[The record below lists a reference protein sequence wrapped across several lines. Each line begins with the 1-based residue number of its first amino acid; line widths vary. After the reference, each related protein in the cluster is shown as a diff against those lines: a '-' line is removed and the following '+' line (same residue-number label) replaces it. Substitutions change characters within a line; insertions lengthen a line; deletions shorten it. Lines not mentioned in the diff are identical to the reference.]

1 MTTPAGALTSAM
13 TSPATPVPAIPP
25 QPNPAA
31 SLTGAQKAAVLIM
44 QLGREHSAP
53 VLSQLREAEIE
64 EVATEIVR
72 LRSVQADV
80 VDAVLREFQDAVGT
94 GQTGAGGGVEVAHD
108 LLAASFGA
116 ERASAVID
124 RLAKAH
130 ATDAFSFLADA
141 DPRTLV
147 NFLSGEHPQVI
158 AVVLAHLQIDQS
170 SVILSGLPAETQV
183 EVAHRIGT
191 MERTN
196 PEMVRVVAEVLE
208 RQTSTVLTPGRNAA
222 AVGGVQPLVDLI
234 NRADPATE
242 RIILENLERKDAALA
257 EAVRAKL
264 FVFEDITTLED
275 RGVQLVLR
283 QVETGDLAV
292 ALKGVTE
299 VVREKVLSNVSER
312 ARENLLE
319 EIELLGPQ
327 RVSAVEEAR
336 AKVVQVIRS
345 LEESGQ
351 IILRRGGDDD
361 FVS

>member
-1 MTTPAGALTSAM
+1 MTEPAVAALTG
-13 TSPATPVPAIPP
+13 PQKVAI
-25 QPNPAA
+25 
-31 SLTGAQKAAVLIM
+31 VLM
-44 QLGREHSAP
+44 QIGRERSAP
-53 VLSQLREAEIE
+53 ILSQLREAEIE
-64 EVATEIVR
+64 EVAGEIVR
-72 LRSVQADV
+72 LRSVAPEV
-80 VDAVLREFQDAVGT
+80 VESVLQEFQDAFGA
-94 GQTGAGGGVEVAHD
+94 GAANAAGGGVEVAHE
-108 LLAASFGA
+108 LLAATFGS

-147 NFLSGEHPQVI
+147 SFLSGEHPQVV
-158 AVVLAHLQIDQS
+158 AVVLAHLQLDQA
-170 SVILSGLPAETQV
+170 SVILSGLPPDQQA

-196 PEMVRVVAEVLE
+196 HEMVRVVADVLE
-208 RQTSTVLTPGRNAA
+208 RQTSTVLQPGRNAA

-242 RIILENLERKDAALA
+242 RIILESLESRDPALA
-257 EAVRAKL
+257 EAVRARL
-264 FVFEDITTLED
+264 FVFEDVTTLED

-292 ALKGVTE
+292 ALKGVTDL
-299 VVREKVLSNVSER
+299 VREKVLSNVSER

-319 EIELLGPQ
+319 EIGLLGPQ
-327 RVSAVEEAR
+327 RVAAVEEAR
-336 AKVVQVIRS
+336 AKIVQVIRS

-351 IILRRGGDDD
+351 IMLRRGGDDEYVD
-361 FVS
+361 

>member
-1 MTTPAGALTSAM
+1 MTEPAVA
-13 TSPATPVPAIPP
+13 
-25 QPNPAA
+25 N
-31 SLTGAQKAAVLIM
+31 LTGPQKVAIVLM
-44 QLGREHSAP
+44 QIGRERSAP
-53 VLSQLREAEIE
+53 ILSQLREAEIE
-64 EVATEIVR
+64 EVAGEIVR
-72 LRSVQADV
+72 LRSVAPEIV
-80 VDAVLREFQDAVGT
+80 ESVLREFQDAF
-94 GQTGAGGGVEVAHD
+94 GAGAATASGGGVEVAHE
-108 LLAASFGA
+108 LLAATFGS

-147 NFLSGEHPQVI
+147 SFLSGEHPQVV
-158 AVVLAHLQIDQS
+158 AVVLAHLQLDQA
-170 SVILSGLPAETQV
+170 SVILSGLPPEQQA

-196 PEMVRVVAEVLE
+196 HEMVRVVAEVLE
-208 RQTSTVLTPGRNAA
+208 RQTSTVLQPGRNAA

-242 RIILENLERKDAALA
+242 RIILESLESRDPALA
-257 EAVRAKL
+257 EAVRARL

-292 ALKGVTE
+292 ALKGVTD

-319 EIELLGPQ
+319 EIGLLGPQ
-327 RVSAVEEAR
+327 RVAAVEEAR
-336 AKVVQVIRS
+336 AKIVQVIRS

-351 IILRRGGDDD
+351 IMLRRGGDDEYVD
-361 FVS
+361 

>member
-1 MTTPAGALTSAM
+1 MTEPAVA
-13 TSPATPVPAIPP
+13 
-25 QPNPAA
+25 N
-31 SLTGAQKAAVLIM
+31 LTGPQKVAIVLM
-44 QLGREHSAP
+44 QIGRERSAP
-53 VLSQLREAEIE
+53 ILSQLREAEIE
-64 EVATEIVR
+64 EVAGEIVR
-72 LRSVQADV
+72 LRSVAPEV
-80 VDAVLREFQDAVGT
+80 VETVLREFQEAFGAGT
-94 GQTGAGGGVEVAHD
+94 TSAGGGVEAAHE
-108 LLAASFGA
+108 LLSATFGS

-147 NFLSGEHPQVI
+147 SFLSGEHPQVV
-158 AVVLAHLQIDQS
+158 AVVLAHLQLDQA
-170 SVILSGLPAETQV
+170 SVILSGLPPEQQA

-196 PEMVRVVAEVLE
+196 HEMVRVVAEVLE
-208 RQTSTVLTPGRNAA
+208 RQTSTVLQPGRNAA

-242 RIILENLERKDAALA
+242 RIILESLESRDPALA
-257 EAVRAKL
+257 EAVRARL

-292 ALKGVTE
+292 ALKGVTD

-319 EIELLGPQ
+319 EIGLLGPQ
-327 RVSAVEEAR
+327 RVAAVEEAR
-336 AKVVQVIRS
+336 SKIVQVIRS

-351 IILRRGGDDD
+351 IMLRRGGDDEYVD
-361 FVS
+361 

>member
-1 MTTPAGALTSAM
+1 M
-13 TSPATPVPAIPP
+13 ATNTEV
-25 QPNPAA
+25 A
-31 SLTGAQKAAVLIM
+31 SMGLTGAQKAAVVLM
-44 QLGREHSAP
+44 QLGRERSAP
-53 VLSQLREAEIE
+53 ILSQMREAEIE

-72 LRSVQADV
+72 LRSVQPEV
-80 VDAVLREFQDAVGT
+80 VEAVLQEFQESIGT
-94 GQTGAGGGVEVAHD
+94 GGVGAGGGVEVAHD

-130 ATDAFSFLADA
+130 ATDAFAFLADA

-147 NFLSGEHPQVI
+147 GFLSGEHPQVV
-158 AVVLAHLQIDQS
+158 AVVLAHLQLDQS
-170 SVILSGLPAETQV
+170 SVILSGLPPEQQA

-196 PEMVRVVAEVLE
+196 QEMVRVVAEVLE
-208 RQTSTVLTPGRNAA
+208 RQTSSVLQPGGRNAA

-242 RIILENLERKDAALA
+242 RVILESLEQRDPALA

-336 AKVVQVIRS
+336 AKIVQVIRS

-351 IILRRGGDDD
+351 IMLRRGGDDE
-361 FVS
+361 FVD

>member
-1 MTTPAGALTSAM
+1 MTV
-13 TSPATPVPAIPP
+13 ATNTEVAV
-25 QPNPAA
+25 
-31 SLTGAQKAAVLIM
+31 SGLTGPQKAAVVLM
-44 QLGREHSAP
+44 QLGRDRSAII
-53 VLSQLREAEIE
+53 LSQLREAEIE

-72 LRSVQADV
+72 LRSVQPEIV
-80 VDAVLREFQDAVGT
+80 EAVLREFQESIGN
-94 GQTGAGGGVEVAHD
+94 GAAGSGGGVEVAHEM
-108 LLAASFGA
+108 LTASFGA
-116 ERASAVID
+116 ERATAVID

-130 ATDAFSFLADA
+130 ATDAFAFLADA

-147 NFLSGEHPQVI
+147 GFLSGEHPQVV
-158 AVVLAHLQIDQS
+158 AVVLAHLQLDQS
-170 SVILSGLPAETQV
+170 SVILSGLAPETQA

-196 PEMVRVVAEVLE
+196 QEMVRVVAEVLE
-208 RQTSTVLTPGRNAA
+208 RQTSMVLQPGRNAA

-242 RIILENLERKDAALA
+242 RIILESLESRDPALA

-283 QVETGDLAV
+283 QVETGDLAI

-319 EIELLGPQ
+319 EIELLGPT

-336 AKVVQVIRS
+336 AKIVQVIRS

-351 IILRRGGDDD
+351 IMLRRGGDDEYVD
-361 FVS
+361 

>member
-1 MTTPAGALTSAM
+1 MATTTTEL
-13 TSPATPVPAIPP
+13 AT
-25 QPNPAA
+25 QG
-31 SLTGAQKAAVLIM
+31 LTGPQKAAVILM
-44 QLGREHSAP
+44 QLGRERSAP
-53 VLSQLREAEIE
+53 ILSQMREAEIE

-72 LRSVQADV
+72 LRSVQPEV
-80 VDAVLREFQDAVGT
+80 VEAVLREFAESIGT
-94 GQTGAGGGVEVAHD
+94 GGAGTGGGVEVAHD
-108 LLAASFGA
+108 LLAASFGV

-130 ATDAFSFLADA
+130 ATDAFAFLADA

-147 NFLSGEHPQVI
+147 GFLSGEHPQVV
-158 AVVLAHLQIDQS
+158 AVVLAHLQLDQS
-170 SVILSGLPAETQV
+170 SVILSGLPPEQQA

-196 PEMVRVVAEVLE
+196 QEMVRVVAEVLE
-208 RQTSTVLTPGRNAA
+208 RQTSTVLQPGRNAA

-242 RIILENLERKDAALA
+242 RIILESLESRDPALA

-292 ALKGVTE
+292 ALKGTTE
-299 VVREKVLSNVSER
+299 VVKEKVLGNVSER

-319 EIELLGPQ
+319 EIELLGPT

-336 AKVVQVIRS
+336 AKIVQVIRS

-351 IILRRGGDDD
+351 IMLRRGGDDE
-361 FVS
+361 FVD

>member
-1 MTTPAGALTSAM
+1 MATTTEAPLALTG
-13 TSPATPVPAIPP
+13 PQKVAI
-25 QPNPAA
+25 
-31 SLTGAQKAAVLIM
+31 VLM
-44 QLGREHSAP
+44 QIGRERSAP
-53 VLSQLREAEIE
+53 ILSQLREAEIE
-64 EVATEIVR
+64 EVAGEIVR
-72 LRSVQADV
+72 LRSVAPEV
-80 VDAVLREFQDAVGT
+80 VETVLREFQEAFGT
-94 GQTGAGGGVEVAHD
+94 GTTSAGGGVEAAHE
-108 LLAASFGA
+108 LLSATFGS

-147 NFLSGEHPQVI
+147 GFLSGEHPQVV
-158 AVVLAHLQIDQS
+158 AVVLAHLQLDQA
-170 SVILSGLPAETQV
+170 SVILSGLPPEQQA

-196 PEMVRVVAEVLE
+196 HDMVRVVAEVLE
-208 RQTSTVLTPGRNAA
+208 RQTSSVLQPGRNAA

-242 RIILENLERKDAALA
+242 RIILESLESRDPALA
-257 EAVRAKL
+257 EAVRARL

-292 ALKGVTE
+292 ALKGVTDI
-299 VVREKVLSNVSER
+299 VREKVLSNVSER

-319 EIELLGPQ
+319 EIGLLGPQ
-327 RVSAVEEAR
+327 RVAAVEEAR
-336 AKVVQVIRS
+336 SKIVQVIRS

-351 IILRRGGDDD
+351 IMLRRGGDDEYVD
-361 FVS
+361 